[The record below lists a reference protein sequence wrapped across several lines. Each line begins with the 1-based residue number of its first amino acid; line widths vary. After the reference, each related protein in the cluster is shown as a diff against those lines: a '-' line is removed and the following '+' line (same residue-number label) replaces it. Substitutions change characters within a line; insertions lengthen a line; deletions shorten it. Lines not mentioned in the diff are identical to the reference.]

1 MLVHF
6 RTFWTRNLGQGG
18 PHGQAVIV
26 GRVVGADSTFIASR
40 TAEAERWSAAGLGSR
55 MSHGDPLHSQKRLS
69 LGVSPLGDGLRLRH
83 DLLAA
88 SPRLGGSRSLGKNL
102 EGLSQRTRGC
112 RRSRLV
118 LGGHRQLLGSR
129 TFWGEKTG
137 PNPTDRG
144 KNGSKRHL
152 ITDADG
158 VPLAIE
164 HSGANVHDSRYAVAL
179 VDAIPPI
186 KQPDGRRRRRPD
198 EVLAD
203 RAYDADDKIRK
214 PLKRRRIIPTI
225 GHRNEEHGSGL
236 GAFRYVVEACFEWL
250 FQWRRLRVRYE
261 KRDDI
266 HQAFLNLG
274 CALICWRR
282 LEVFC

>member
-1 MLVHF
+1 M
-6 RTFWTRNLGQGG
+6 
-18 PHGQAVIV
+18 
-26 GRVVGADSTFIASR
+26 
-40 TAEAERWSAAGLGSR
+40 
-55 MSHGDPLHSQKRLS
+55 
-69 LGVSPLGDGLRLRH
+69 RLRH

-88 SPRLGGSRSLGKNL
+88 APRLAGSRSLGKNL

-129 TFWGEKTG
+129 PFWGEKTG

-164 HSGANVHDSRYAVAL
+164 HTGANLNDSQRAIAL
-179 VDAIPPI
+179 VDAVPPI
-186 KQPDGRRRRRPD
+186 KQPDGGRRRRPD

-203 RAYDADDKIRK
+203 RAYDAEDAIRR

-225 GHRNEEHGSGL
+225 GRRNDEHGSGL

-261 KRDDI
+261 KRADI
-266 HQAFLNLG
+266 HQAFLNLA